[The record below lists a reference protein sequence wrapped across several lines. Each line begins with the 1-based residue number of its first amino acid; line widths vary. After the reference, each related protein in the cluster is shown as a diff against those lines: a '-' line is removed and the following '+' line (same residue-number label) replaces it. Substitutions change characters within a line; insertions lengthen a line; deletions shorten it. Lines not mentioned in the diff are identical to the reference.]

1 MTCCPLRCDS
11 CRDLQNTRRVEECTT
26 VACQSRPFPWILEEN
41 NKLDMTIE
49 YERLGE
55 ELGKRVFL
63 MHIFL
68 KKSSANIQAV
78 ATTSQRLS
86 KVF

>member
-1 MTCCPLRCDS
+1 
-11 CRDLQNTRRVEECTT
+11 
-26 VACQSRPFPWILEEN
+26 
-41 NKLDMTIE
+41 MTIE